1 MNEIDILILA
11 VFAVSILIGLW
22 RGLMAELLSIVVWIA
37 AFWVTWAFGSVVAN
51 FLKPWISMESARMF
65 AGYTLCFVLIMVVG
79 AVLRGIFRRVLWST
93 GLSGLDRVMGMLFGF
108 IRGVLLVSLLVFL
121 SGFTGLT
128 NQRWWRQST
137 LLPQFQG
144 VAIWLGQRVPASARD
159 HLHVPAGLSMDSLP
173 KLPDKLP
180 DSLPKNVPDKLPGNM
195 QLPNMSEL
203 QHLMPE
209 GMQASPAPARSTSTR
224 QPAGRDPARAN

>member
-11 VFAVSILIGLW
+11 VFAISILIGLW

-37 AFWVTWAFGSVVAN
+37 AFWITWAFGPVVAN

-121 SGFTGLT
+121 VGFTGLT
-128 NQRWWRQST
+128 NQSWWRKST

-144 VAIWLGQRVPASARD
+144 VAIWLGQRVPASARS
-159 HLHVPAGLSMDSLP
+159 HLRVPEGLSMDSLP
-173 KLPDKLP
+173 KLPN
-180 DSLPKNVPDKLPGNM
+180 SLPKNMPDKLPGNL

-203 QHLMPE
+203 QRLMPSS
-209 GMQASPAPARSTSTR
+209 MQGSPAPARSASTR
-224 QPAGRDPARAN
+224 PPAGKDPARVD